1 MVNLKKAR
9 NRVQTFMEIGHLV
22 SMLRP
27 VMDSKGN
34 NVFNCRVLF
43 GSVEAIKVKI

>member
-1 MVNLKKAR
+1 MAR

-27 VMDSKGN
+27 VMGLKGN
-34 NVFNCRVLF
+34 NVFNFRVLF